1 MNATV
6 RQGGWVIVASLFLA
20 LVLTVV
26 PLPTAAEQLRPEWTA
41 LVLIYWSLA
50 LPQRV
55 GVGVSWLVGILQDV
69 LQGTLLGA
77 HALAFA
83 LVAFLTMKLYQRIRV
98 FPLWQQA
105 LTVLMLLL
113 TVQLVLLWIRGLT
126 GQPGADWAYW
136 LPAVAGTVAWPVVFV
151 LLRELR
157 RFFQVQ

>member
-1 MNATV
+1 MNAPA
-6 RQGGWVIVASLFLA
+6 RHGGWVILASVFVA
-20 LVLTVV
+20 LVLTVM
-26 PLPTAAEQLRPEWTA
+26 PLPEEIGELRPEWTV

-69 LQGTLLGA
+69 LQATLLGA

-83 LVAFLTMKLYQRIRV
+83 LVAYLTMKLYQRIRV

-113 TVQLVLLWIRGLT
+113 TVQVLLLWVRGLT
-126 GQPGADWAYW
+126 GHPGADWDYW
-136 LPAVAGTVAWPVVFV
+136 LPAVIGTLAWPVVFV
-151 LLRELR
+151 ILRELR
-157 RFFQVQ
+157 RHFQVQ